1 MEFTGDMITSGSEAK
16 DDLVVSLELIGKG
29 RCIEINSKVARKFYQ
44 SIKEDVEE
52 ILNEYKIQ
60 NVKIKIDDMGAF
72 DFAIKARVETAVKR
86 ALAKQ
91 EEVK

>member
-16 DDLVVSLELIGKG
+16 DDLVVRLELIGKG

>member
-16 DDLVVSLELIGKG
+16 DDFVVSLELIGKG